1 VNELKILY
9 INETHVMF
17 NKNKQQDNALNMMK
31 ELKLHPILESWP
43 TRNSNP
49 QSSGQVPVSHH
60 FA

>member
-1 VNELKILY
+1 
-9 INETHVMF
+9 MF